1 MPSMFRKPKLKKA
14 VQSARPTIYVTS
26 EDFIAEEGSV
36 YEVVETKAALVN
48 DGNGGEVFRAIAT
61 LRAETHPN
69 AKVIGVD
76 ASYLRDPE
84 NSFHNEELVSF
95 CCALGQ
101 RNPATISD
109 DEVIGLMDKFFPI
122 DDEEQPL
129 PPVSGEGKKIGCT
142 MKGKRKNNRVYCN
155 PEWYAVDEKGESISY
170 LDLD

>member
-1 MPSMFRKPKLKKA
+1 MFRKPKLKKA

-61 LRAETHPN
+61 LKAVTHPN
-69 AKVIGVD
+69 TKVIGIE

-101 RNPATISD
+101 RNPAAISD

-122 DDEEQPL
+122 DEEEQPL
-129 PPVSGEGKKIGCT
+129 EPVPGNGAKIGCE
-142 MKGKRKNNRVYCN
+142 MRGKQKNNRVYCN
-155 PEWYAVDEKGESISY
+155 PSWYAVNDEGEEISL
-170 LDLD
+170 LDLT